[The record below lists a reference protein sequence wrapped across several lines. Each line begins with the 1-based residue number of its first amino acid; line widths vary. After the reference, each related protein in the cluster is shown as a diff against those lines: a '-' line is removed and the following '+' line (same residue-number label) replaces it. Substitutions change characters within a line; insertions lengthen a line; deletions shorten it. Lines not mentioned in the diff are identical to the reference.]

1 MTMETKPTRRFPA
14 AGRAWLALPGS
25 GSDDLAVAAGTAAD
39 AFLADFNNSLAPCA
53 GLERLGRRPLF
64 VSTENPD
71 AADFVRIAA
80 GGVAGIAAPVA
91 NAAEIQRLGARL
103 AVAEAETGLPEGS
116 LGILA
121 RIAAPRALFSLGE
134 MRGASSRLT
143 GLLWEPLN
151 FAPGARASAR
161 VLVAIAAAAAET
173 LAIDGTDIVG
183 DGFEADCRVSRDA
196 GFCAR
201 RIGDPARIEALNRI
215 YSEKPL

>member
-1 MTMETKPTRRFPA
+1 MQNMTMETKPTRRFPA

-53 GLERLGRRPLF
+53 GLF